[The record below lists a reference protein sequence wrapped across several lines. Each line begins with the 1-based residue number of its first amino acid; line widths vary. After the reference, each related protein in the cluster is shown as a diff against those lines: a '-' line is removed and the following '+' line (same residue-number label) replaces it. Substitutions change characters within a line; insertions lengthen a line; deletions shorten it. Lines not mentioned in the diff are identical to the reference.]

1 MSKMVGYLNQAA
13 TEFSVQA
20 KIGFSYQEIIHRLID
35 SVTYRRLL
43 SFSPIAESLSQ
54 ISQLLDIIV
63 DPDINPSLS

>member
-1 MSKMVGYLNQAA
+1 MSKMVGYLNEAA

-54 ISQLLDIIV
+54 ISHNITKAV
-63 DPDINPSLS
+63 GHYSGSRY